1 MNFSWGTLNKVNE
14 SIQEISFAL
23 SCVRSAAW
31 VLWWVQSPDD
41 ENPKPRRCWLFY
53 NPENHLSF
61 CYHQQTNK
69 QTDECRLSTKI
80 SKVRRLHVARLFLED
95 CGAAAG
101 EGVHVCRNGAEGHFA
116 EPRSF
121 RKGIVVPGGLWWR
134 LGAERSWKWRM
145 EEKKNWTQSHIVAK
159 GPCGLNWVFQRK
171 RPPQCWW
178 KSWQWAEA
186 SGCEPRRRTA

>member
-14 SIQEISFAL
+14 SIQETSFAL

-69 QTDECRLSTKI
+69 QINRWMQTQYQDLQSAPPPCGSAVSWGLRCGRW
-80 SKVRRLHVARLFLED
+80 RRSPCLQ
-95 CGAAAG
+95 
-101 EGVHVCRNGAEGHFA
+101 
-116 EPRSF
+116 
-121 RKGIVVPGGLWWR
+121 
-134 LGAERSWKWRM
+134 KWRWRPLCWAQKLPERHCGSWWPVM
-145 EEKKNWTQSHIVAK
+145 ET
-159 GPCGLNWVFQRK
+159 GG
-171 RPPQCWW
+171 
-178 KSWQWAEA
+178 WAELEVED
-186 SGCEPRRRTA
+186 GRKKKLNTIPHCC